1 MVCLRFKETLL
12 QKGTA
17 RLSVGEI
24 LKRLRILQAELA
36 EHDQEQVERTS
47 LNTVINELANDTL
60 LNHKDKGVRAYTACC
75 LADILRLCAPDAP
88 YTPSQLNHIFELF
101 VSQLKGLANQEMP
114 YYAQAFYL
122 LESLSQVKSVVL
134 MVDLSNGP
142 LLTIELFRI
151 CFEMASSEQPRNV
164 MISMVDILAQL
175 IDESATLPSK
185 VIDMILN
192 QFIVTESKIS
202 HSFISKTD
210 RSPAYTMVK
219 QLCNIC
225 AERLQRYVSQY
236 FTDIIFEANRFIDEN
251 PQIELDEAML
261 EQVEKA
267 HCLVYELYVASPPI
281 LENIIPQLEQ
291 ELMAE
296 NVTLRLLST
305 STVSQMLSVKEQKVD
320 FIKEYPLLWKSWI
333 SRGNDKNS
341 AIRIKWLEGLFNVLK
356 NFSYSTEVMTIVVD
370 GILTKHVDI
379 DEKIRMIVCK
389 MIGSLDYHMI
399 CERIP
404 SSILEALSDRCKDRK
419 HIVRIEAM
427 HCLGKLY
434 DMAYNDMY
442 IVYDLKIRFV
452 TDFSSLKDLN
462 AMTGWFSLIP
472 SRILHTIYINDKE
485 INILLESVLY
495 QYVLNYTEIDDTKRT
510 ERMLVMYKNL
520 DSRAKHAFLSLG
532 RNQLK
537 YAKITEYY
545 LGVCEKYN
553 GGVTSDNEK
562 KILTALKDV
571 IIRLRSLYG
580 DSSKAELDFEKFSRL
595 NDRRLYKLLR
605 DCMNLSNDY
614 KQIQKSQKEFF
625 KRIEQVSSGLIGTF
639 KPFVFKISPML
650 YNKSVVSPIIEYTR
664 SNKDMLADTAR
675 ELLKEISS
683 VQPSIYK
690 AHIAE
695 ISSLIKEHDIESNIS
710 CIDTL
715 KVYSQFITSFPQD
728 ISADP
733 KLLKAVISFALKGS
747 PLESKQAVF
756 ILLHSLNKEKY
767 IHDLVERIS
776 DDLSVN
782 SKHFLARLSALS
794 QLVLYS
800 PEEMES
806 KADQYTSFLIKEIL
820 LVNLTPDHS
829 SEEDWV
835 EEDVL
840 EDECKAKIL
849 ALKILVNRLRAN
861 RNADGVQQLAKPVFR
876 LLTSIM
882 INMGE
887 ISKDRNT
894 PFRFQSHIRLAA
906 GRLFLKLS
914 SFSVFEDMISVEDFY
929 KMALLVQDPCFQV
942 RYNFVKK
949 LMKGLNLDKFTAR
962 YYAPI
967 FLMAHEPEEEF
978 KQEVIKW
985 IRSCASVYRIR
996 ETFVIE
1002 YSFVRLIHLLAHHPD
1017 FSTDSDD
1024 LIDFAKYINFYLE
1037 LVATSDSL
1045 SLLFHLVQRIKQVY
1059 DIISPENSDRLYV
1072 LSDLSQILIKVIAMS
1087 NSWTMQIYPK
1097 KLKLP
1102 SELYAPLTNAKVA
1115 AEIAKRVYIDKD
1127 VEEKLML
1134 FTKFSKIIRKR
1145 KSVIEKDVKHIK
1157 QRFSKTKIKNQKKIK
1172 TGDTTVPLRRSRRI
1186 LQAVNYVENGDDDDD
1201 EMMEDEDN
1209 KNDESI
1215 ESDVQMDNL
1224 DSNSSL
1230 SS

>member
-434 DMAYNDMY
+434 DMAYND
-442 IVYDLKIRFV
+442 I
-452 TDFSSLKDLN
+452 LKDLN

-675 ELLKEISS
+675 ELLKE
-683 VQPSIYK
+683 
-690 AHIAE
+690 
-695 ISSLIKEHDIESNIS
+695 HDIESNIS

-767 IHDLVERIS
+767 IHDLVEKIS

-1134 FTKFSKIIRKR
+1134 FTKFSKIIRK
-1145 KSVIEKDVKHIK
+1145 
-1157 QRFSKTKIKNQKKIK
+1157 IK